1 MKEKEKTKRS
11 GQKVLITVC
20 TITAIFIVNII
31 IVNRYKSNKYQR
43 AVELMNE
50 GSIVEAYAVLS
61 ELKGY
66 QDSKERMYS
75 IRKQYPAVCFAA
87 VKEGDTVF
95 FGRFEQDGNLTNG
108 AEEIEWIVLEHRA
121 DRVLLLSRF
130 VLVPMPFH
138 DEYTEISWKDCSL
151 RAWLNG
157 EFLEKSFSKIER
169 ELIWT
174 VENKNKGNEVFES
187 AGCVPTKD
195 QLYIFSLDEA
205 SAYFHTDEQK
215 YMIGSADATPYAINQ
230 NIKNSED
237 NDEKVAW
244 WLRTP
249 GVYEFTAAFVDS
261 DGNLYPNGAVVNND
275 MSYGVRPAL
284 WIDIKPSDI
293 K

>member
-1 MKEKEKTKRS
+1 MYRMNGGYFKRGDFYERKRKNKKIWTKS
-11 GQKVLITVC
+11 FDYSLYDYSNFYCEHV
-20 TITAIFIVNII
+20 I

-75 IRKQYPAVCFAA
+75 IRKQYLAVCFAA

-138 DEYTEISWKDCSL
+138 DEYTEISH
-151 RAWLNG
+151 G
-157 EFLEKSFSKIER
+157 KI
-169 ELIWT
+169 
-174 VENKNKGNEVFES
+174 
-187 AGCVPTKD
+187 
-195 QLYIFSLDEA
+195 
-205 SAYFHTDEQK
+205 
-215 YMIGSADATPYAINQ
+215 
-230 NIKNSED
+230 
-237 NDEKVAW
+237 
-244 WLRTP
+244 
-249 GVYEFTAAFVDS
+249 
-261 DGNLYPNGAVVNND
+261 
-275 MSYGVRPAL
+275 VR
-284 WIDIKPSDI
+284 
-293 K
+293 